1 MSIVGSVDSH
11 CMQRLRGKNTSPV
24 EATVGHNDQRQQ
36 LPLRPV
42 VLAEIV
48 NDAVKKVKEN
58 KVFKADLRD
67 KLKHY
72 EYGQLPETEEF
83 FAFKILFDGY
93 LKKIGDRE
101 KFYGKYYAQI
111 PLKSYKLF

>member
-1 MSIVGSVDSH
+1 
-11 CMQRLRGKNTSPV
+11 MQQLRGKNTSPV

-67 KLKHY
+67 ELKHY
-72 EYGQLPETEEF
+72 EYGQLPETSLHYTTVTCSS
-83 FAFKILFDGY
+83 KI
-93 LKKIGDRE
+93 
-101 KFYGKYYAQI
+101 AQR
-111 PLKSYKLF
+111 LHVAQ